1 MKGKFILNSQ
11 KYGFIKMVPTT
22 YKKRNLEHWCK
33 ENLWVFQ
40 DAFEYIKRKNIY
52 SSAQNPAVFWKFE
65 SSFA

>member
-1 MKGKFILNSQ
+1 M
-11 KYGFIKMVPTT
+11 
-22 YKKRNLEHWCK
+22 
-33 ENLWVFQ
+33 FQ